1 MGLRGS
7 RHVSV
12 FRTVCHVPERR
23 RCHIAAASSLLE
35 SSSAHPKLATCLSYG
50 GQNLVPLAF
59 LLAEVCACEE
69 GRKSCDSCKVHPA
82 VSVDG
87 CGHTARHLGAQGLQS
102 PQAL

>member
-12 FRTVCHVPERR
+12 FRTACHVPERR

-35 SSSAHPKLATCLSYG
+35 SSSAQPATCLSYE
-50 GQNLVPLAF
+50 GQHLVPLAF
-59 LLAEVCACEE
+59 LLAEVCASEE

-87 CGHTARHLGAQGLQS
+87 CGHTAHHLGAQGFQS